1 MAPVEQK
8 FTPPDFTD
16 ERLQKAPNVQVET
29 VVKEGVAP
37 SGFYLTT
44 HMPTYYKVNGNWIIP
59 EKSSLNCVAV
69 LKDDRIEITELRDL
83 KVGDRVVMTKNQDG
97 STGILR
103 YAEGFADRVRI
114 PYGLS
119 VETSN
124 TASYEELFELMK
136 QEKENGGYIVWV
148 LGPAVV
154 FDHDTRIGL
163 SRLAEAGY
171 VQSLLGGNAM
181 ATHDLEGGYLN
192 TALGQ
197 DIYTQISV
205 PMGHYNHLD
214 TLNAI
219 RRVGSIQEFID
230 QGNVKD
236 GFIKTLKSL
245 DVPVT
250 LAGSIRD
257 DGPLP
262 EVTAEVSISL
272 TNAKKETDKATL
284 IICLATMLHSISTA
298 EMASSYR
305 LDEEG
310 NVVPV
315 YIFSVDVTENAVNKV
330 SAARDHIAVRTLVTN
345 VQDFVV
351 NAERALIPDILQESN
366 RVEVEVGQTVAISR
380 EETAQAEQELE
391 R

>member
-1 MAPVEQK
+1 MDILEKK
-8 FTPPDFTD
+8 FTPPDFTSD
-16 ERLQKAPNVQVET
+16 LLKNAPNVTLEEVT
-29 VVKEGVAP
+29 KEGVAP
-37 SGFYLTT
+37 KGFYLTT
-44 HMPTYYKVNGNWIIP
+44 HMPTYYKIDDEWQLP
-59 EKSSLNCVAV
+59 ERTSLNCVAV
-69 LKDDRIEITELRDL
+69 VKDGKVVITELRDL
-83 KVGDRVVMTKNQDG
+83 QVGDQVVMTKTQDG
-97 STGILR
+97 TTGILR
-103 YAEGFADRVRI
+103 FAEGFSKDVQTQLQ
-114 PYGLS
+114 LS

-124 TASYEELFELMK
+124 TASYEELFELM
-136 QEKENGGYIVWV
+136 QHEKENGGYIVWV

-163 SRLAEAGY
+163 SRLAEAGF

-262 EVTAEVSISL
+262 EVTANVNVSL
-272 TNAKKETDKATL
+272 TNAKAETDKATL
-284 IICLATMLHSISTA
+284 IVCLATMLHSVSTA

-305 LDEEG
+305 IDENG
-310 NVVPV
+310 DVVPV
-315 YIFSVDVTENAVNKV
+315 FIFSVDVTENAVNKV
-330 SAARDHIAVRTLVTN
+330 AAARDHIAVRTLVTN

-351 NAERALIPDILQESN
+351 NAEKALIPEVLQESDQQ
-366 RVEVEVGQTVAISR
+366 EVEEPQF
-380 EETAQAEQELE
+380 AEVKDSKEAEAKKSL
-391 R
+391 